1 MNLKELKE
9 LCENATPGPWNQ
21 GKYLRHKDPAS
32 RLRSANEINQ
42 FNEQERRIMRSYG
55 VSNNN
60 AIWGFNDRM
69 LPPQE
74 DIDFIAAARTALPQ
88 LIEFASQ
95 IKTLAEVLESW
106 SKRSTDPRDGE
117 AYNEAAL
124 ALQKLL
130 DDLRRNLSGE

>member
-9 LCENATPGPWNQ
+9 LCENATPGPWRVVYGEAWEIEDRKA
-21 GKYLRHKDPAS
+21 GKEDPHYIKT
-32 RLRSANEINQ
+32 L
-42 FNEQERRIMRSYG
+42 
-55 VSNNN
+55 
-60 AIWGFNDRM
+60 NDRAIIQTDSGCYGPGRADAE
-69 LPPQE
+69 L
-74 DIDFIAAARTALPQ
+74 IAAARTALPE
-88 LIEFASQ
+88 LIQFASQ
-95 IKTLAEVLESW
+95 TKTLAEVLESW